1 MTKLKDS
8 KNSLNIFG
16 SLLIL
21 QEILVL
27 EGNVF
32 FAKIIEEL

>member
-1 MTKLKDS
+1 MGKLKDS
-8 KNSLNIFG
+8 KNPLNIFG

-27 EGNVF
+27 EGNGF
-32 FAKIIEEL
+32 FTRIIEEL